1 MVPTSFLGVGDQKTL
16 LQNMPLWHIDH
27 FELKTLEKQHTQEGL
42 SDLKVTT
49 KLPFHVPEENILI
62 TRDWESTLK

>member
-1 MVPTSFLGVGDQKTL
+1 
-16 LQNMPLWHIDH
+16 MPLWHIDH

-42 SDLKVTT
+42 SDLKVRT